1 MENTVGM
8 RIREC
13 RVKMGITQEELADM
27 MCTKKSTISSYELGK
42 NDVKVGILEEMAP
55 LLGTTV
61 SYLAG
66 GESSGFS
73 PEVMQ
78 IAMLLEG
85 MQNAELRRVAMEQ
98 AKYIRAHWDRT
109 VSLHQAHYEAVKKM
123 ISEEEQNLEEE
134 ELSVPEQ
141 ILRAEERNRKFV
153 NDKNRKLRLMGEN
166 PEKEE
171 KCVLH

>member
-66 GESSGFS
+66 GESCGFS
-73 PEVMQ
+73 SEVMQ

-85 MQNAELRRVAMEQ
+85 MQNAELRKVAMEQ
-98 AKYIRAHWDRT
+98 VKLLIRMD
-109 VSLHQAHYEAVKKM
+109 VS
-123 ISEEEQNLEEE
+123 
-134 ELSVPEQ
+134 
-141 ILRAEERNRKFV
+141 
-153 NDKNRKLRLMGEN
+153 EN
-166 PEKEE
+166 EFI
-171 KCVLH
+171 

>member
-1 MENTVGM
+1 MEKTVGM

-13 RVKMGITQEELADM
+13 RVKMGITQEELAAM

-61 SYLAG
+61 SYLDG
-66 GESSGFS
+66 GESCGFS

-85 MQNAELRRVAMEQ
+85 MQNVERRRVAMEQ
-98 AKYIRAHWDRT
+98 VKLLAG
-109 VSLHQAHYEAVKKM
+109 VS
-123 ISEEEQNLEEE
+123 
-134 ELSVPEQ
+134 
-141 ILRAEERNRKFV
+141 V
-153 NDKNRKLRLMGEN
+153 N
-166 PEKEE
+166 
-171 KCVLH
+171 

>member
-1 MENTVGM
+1 MVTSLIVIRFVDSFFLCFISVLTPEMERKMEITIGM
-8 RIREC
+8 RIKEC
-13 RVKMGITQEELADM
+13 RVKMGMTQEELATM

-66 GESSGFS
+66 GESCGFS

-78 IAMLLEG
+78 IAMLIEG

-98 AKYIRAHWDRT
+98 VKLLAG
-109 VSLHQAHYEAVKKM
+109 VST
-123 ISEEEQNLEEE
+123 N
-134 ELSVPEQ
+134 
-141 ILRAEERNRKFV
+141 
-153 NDKNRKLRLMGEN
+153 
-166 PEKEE
+166 
-171 KCVLH
+171 

>member
-1 MENTVGM
+1 
-8 RIREC
+8 
-13 RVKMGITQEELADM
+13 MGITQEELADM

-66 GESSGFS
+66 GESCGFS

-85 MQNAELRRVAMEQ
+85 MQNAELQNAELRRVAMEQ
-98 AKYIRAHWDRT
+98 
-109 VSLHQAHYEAVKKM
+109 VKLLASVN
-123 ISEEEQNLEEE
+123 IS
-134 ELSVPEQ
+134 
-141 ILRAEERNRKFV
+141 K
-153 NDKNRKLRLMGEN
+153 
-166 PEKEE
+166 
-171 KCVLH
+171 